1 MPGYRDILSEKSSN
15 RKAQP
20 ADLPKVSIAASRIC
34 IVMTVLVHQGRQ
46 YHLYTNLFG
55 FSNPALVE
63 VDGVKVGVIVFDAAL
78 IGEC

>member
-1 MPGYRDILSEKSSN
+1 MHRDGEY
-15 RKAQP
+15 AP
-20 ADLPKVSIAASRIC
+20 VLP
-34 IVMTVLVHQGRQ
+34 VLVHQGRQ